1 MSYSKS
7 TLLSNLLSMYL
18 FSVLVS
24 SAGMSLSRTTGIH
37 FIDFLKRFFHLRE
50 SVKACV
56 HMHEQWEGWG
66 GRGRG
71 RESQSKAVGE
81 HRAQQEALSHDPGI
95 RAEGK
100 PGVGRLTQLCHLGV
114 PTSLIFICQHLFVYL
129 KSIYLILG
137 QHLEER
143 GDSITESMNLN
154 CLAFLYRGEYSSYIN
169 IIGI

>member
-66 GRGRG
+66 
-71 RESQSKAVGE
+71 
-81 HRAQQEALSHDPGI
+81 
-95 RAEGK
+95 AEGEGESLKAK
-100 PGVGRLTQLCHLGV
+100 PLVSTEPNRRL
-114 PTSLIFICQHLFVYL
+114 YL
-129 KSIYLILG
+129 TILG
-137 QHLEER
+137 SELR
-143 GDSITESMNLN
+143 GNQESGGLPNF
-154 CLAFLYRGEYSSYIN
+154 AT
-169 IIGI
+169 